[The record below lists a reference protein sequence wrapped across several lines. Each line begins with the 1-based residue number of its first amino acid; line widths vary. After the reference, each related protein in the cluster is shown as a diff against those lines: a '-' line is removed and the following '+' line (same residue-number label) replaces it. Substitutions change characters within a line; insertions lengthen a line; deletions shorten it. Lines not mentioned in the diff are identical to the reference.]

1 MRLNDV
7 KSMKSK
13 PITLINNRNAMISI
27 IFAFLLILV
36 NLPVYNSLS
45 IELNESA
52 IGDSKLEILTTF
64 NGVEFV
70 RTPDS
75 FFENLPDWPY
85 EAKYVEINGL
95 RQAYAEAGPT
105 DGEVVL
111 LLHGQPSWSYLY
123 RKMIPVFSDA
133 GYRVIAMDHLGMG
146 RSDKPI
152 DLEYHSYDNHVYRL
166 EQFIEKLQLEN
177 ITAFVQD
184 WGSLIG
190 LDVIGNHPELFAR
203 VVVGDGTILPIPD
216 GMTPFSLPEDPEEQ
230 AQAIE
235 RFEQKING
243 IPAQQP
249 EFYNNFGYLKLKYWL
264 QNLFNKIRYGNYFS
278 DWILYAREYEDF
290 KASTI
295 VEAMTYFPLTDEELD
310 AYDAPFPNRTY
321 MAAPRTFPGLVNELG
336 GKTQS
341 AIDGLKSFTKP
352 FLTIWAGND
361 PGNLGSKRMQQYL
374 IWLVP
379 GSENQPHTRLPEA
392 SHFLQDDQGTEIARL
407 MVDFMNESEKVG
419 YELINLLTKEVWATG
434 DFTSEEYEA
443 FSPPF
448 FWMKNDPRIMIAD
461 QAEFLKSPGCDE
473 DGQFTYMQKFNKEFL
488 KVVQLKSMN
497 KPADSEGLIR
507 RTELEKYHVLT
518 YDSGQNVNIIKNP
531 SGERFIE
538 VSRSLNRYSDTFTLP
553 EGWILTS
560 QFLEAD
566 LQVEL
571 LGSVSVLR
579 TDNEDSYQGPI
590 PDDLKL

>member
-1 MRLNDV
+1 
-7 KSMKSK
+7 MKSK

-45 IELNESA
+45 IELNESS

-190 LDVIGNHPELFAR
+190 LDVIGNHPELFSR

-434 DFTSEEYEA
+434 DFTKEEYEA

-461 QAEFLKSPGCDE
+461 RAEFLKSPGCDE

-497 KPADSEGLIR
+497 KPADSEG
-507 RTELEKYHVLT
+507 
-518 YDSGQNVNIIKNP
+518 
-531 SGERFIE
+531 F
-538 VSRSLNRYSDTFTLP
+538 F
-553 EGWILTS
+553 
-560 QFLEAD
+560 
-566 LQVEL
+566 
-571 LGSVSVLR
+571 
-579 TDNEDSYQGPI
+579 
-590 PDDLKL
+590 